1 MATSKTYSGN
11 LCASGVLV
19 SFSGIDLNIGEN
31 YTILFSPVSR
41 LPEGTFEISPTGFTI
56 KPSTNI
62 STFSTVFSASNPYTA
77 YNSSSNI
84 NNSDKKNDGSCSTSC
99 DSIDPVSDPRY
110 NMQQIIKQSILLEE
124 HLTNKN
130 KRCRDCITKHFLH
143 IIGLAEEAQMLAT
156 NKIAKYPL
164 INESVALYN
173 NLFKIWIKNKNLNGK
188 DESYILYCT
197 DKLRDHRKQLIVIY
211 FFNEKYNIVDKSSS
225 KEHSM

>member
-1 MATSKTYSGN
+1 MNVLETSVIVFTIILSTIVVLWHIHTMNDHGV
-11 LCASGVLV
+11 SGVHGV
-19 SFSGIDLNIGEN
+19 SAASVNIN
-31 YTILFSPVSR
+31 YTKQK
-41 LPEGTFEISPTGFTI
+41 TG
-56 KPSTNI
+56 
-62 STFSTVFSASNPYTA
+62 
-77 YNSSSNI
+77 
-84 NNSDKKNDGSCSTSC
+84 CSTSC

-156 NKIAKYPL
+156 NKIDKYPL
-164 INESVALYN
+164 INESVILYN
-173 NLFKIWIKNKNLNGK
+173 DLFKLWIKNKNLNGK

-211 FFNEKYNIVDKSSS
+211 FFNEKYNITEKDKHSD
-225 KEHSM
+225 EHNHTMY

>member
-1 MATSKTYSGN
+1 MLETFIIVFTI
-11 LCASGVLV
+11 VL
-19 SFSGIDLNIGEN
+19 STIIILWHIHYMNDHSRSPISDAGTNAAMLFNIN
-31 YTILFSPVSR
+31 YTKQKN
-41 LPEGTFEISPTGFTI
+41 EGGSC
-56 KPSTNI
+56 PST
-62 STFSTVFSASNPYTA
+62 
-77 YNSSSNI
+77 
-84 NNSDKKNDGSCSTSC
+84 C

-156 NKIAKYPL
+156 DKINKYPM
-164 INESVALYN
+164 INESVILYN
-173 NLFKIWIKNKNLNGK
+173 ELFKIWIKNKNLNGK
-188 DESYILYCT
+188 DETYVLYCT

-211 FFNEKYNIVDKSSS
+211 FFNEKYNIVNKDTA

>member
-1 MATSKTYSGN
+1 MLETIIIVFAIILSTIIIVWYIHYNSDHSFGYGVNSK
-11 LCASGVLV
+11 
-19 SFSGIDLNIGEN
+19 FLNIN
-31 YTILFSPVSR
+31 YS
-41 LPEGTFEISPTGFTI
+41 
-56 KPSTNI
+56 KQ
-62 STFSTVFSASNPYTA
+62 
-77 YNSSSNI
+77 
-84 NNSDKKNDGSCSTSC
+84 KNDGSCTSTC

-156 NKIAKYPL
+156 NKIDKYPL
-164 INESVALYN
+164 INESVILYN
-173 NLFKIWIKNKNLNGK
+173 NLFKLWIKNKNLNGK

-197 DKLRDHRKQLIVIY
+197 DKLRDHRKQLIVLY

-225 KEHSM
+225 NEHSM